1 MPTETA
7 IQQLRPEEAA
17 ERVFRARR
25 QDSAWLVRFTESL
38 AGYCEGLTGDS
49 SRQTAATGSREEAA
63 AGARTGPGARRSGSD
78 LLRTIGAWQL
88 SQAKAAR
95 LFGVSR
101 QAFAK
106 WLQRGVPADHA
117 VAAADL
123 RAATDLLERHLKRDR
138 IPAVVRRPIP
148 KLDGLSLLELGQRD
162 TSLLLSACR
171 EMFDFER
178 AHR

>member
-7 IQQLRPEEAA
+7 IPKLRPEEAA
-17 ERVFRARR
+17 ERVFRARE
-25 QDSAWLVRFTESL
+25 QDNAWLDRFTECL
-38 AGYCEGLTGDS
+38 AGY
-49 SRQTAATGSREEAA
+49 RQGP
-63 AGARTGPGARRSGSD
+63 AGAASITARRSRSD
-78 LLRTIGAWQL
+78 LARTIGLWQL
-88 SQAKAAR
+88 SQAKTAA

-106 WLQRGVPADHA
+106 WLERGVPADHA
-117 VAAADL
+117 VAVADL
-123 RAATDLLERHLKRDR
+123 KAATDLLERYLKRDR

-148 KLDGLSLLELGQRD
+148 RLDGASLLD
-162 TSLLLSACR
+162 LLSRGETNQVLSACR

>member
-7 IQQLRPEEAA
+7 IQKLCPEEAA
-17 ERVFRARR
+17 ERVFRARER
-25 QDSAWLVRFTESL
+25 DGAWLDRFAECL
-38 AGYCEGLTGDS
+38 AGYRESPGGAASLPA
-49 SRQTAATGSREEAA
+49 RQYAA
-63 AGARTGPGARRSGSD
+63 D
-78 LLRTIGAWQL
+78 LVRTIGVWQL
-88 SQAKAAR
+88 SQAKAAT

-106 WLQRGVPADHA
+106 WLHRGVPADHA
-117 VAAADL
+117 VAVADL

-148 KLDGLSLLELGQRD
+148 KLDGVSLLELLGQGD
-162 TSLLLSACR
+162 TNRLLSACR

-178 AHR
+178 AHG

>member
-7 IQQLRPEEAA
+7 IQRLRPEEAA
-17 ERVFRARR
+17 ERVFRARE
-25 QDSAWLVRFTESL
+25 QDSAWLDRFAECL
-38 AGYCEGLTGDS
+38 AGYREG
-49 SRQTAATGSREEAA
+49 Q
-63 AGARTGPGARRSGSD
+63 AGAASLTARQSGSD
-78 LLRTIGAWQL
+78 LVRTTGVWQL
-88 SQAKAAR
+88 SQAKAAA

-117 VAAADL
+117 VAVADL
-123 RAATDLLERHLKRDR
+123 KAATDLLERYLKRDR

-148 KLDGLSLLELGQRD
+148 RLDGASLLD
-162 TSLLLSACR
+162 LLSRGETNQVLSACR

>member
-7 IQQLRPEEAA
+7 IQKLRPEEAA
-17 ERVFRARR
+17 KRVFRARE
-25 QDSAWLVRFTESL
+25 QDSAWLDRFAESL
-38 AGYCEGLTGDS
+38 AGYREGPEGTS
-49 SRQTAATGSREEAA
+49 HTARQSR
-63 AGARTGPGARRSGSD
+63 SD
-78 LLRTIGAWQL
+78 LVRTIGLWRL
-88 SQAKAAR
+88 SQAKAAA

-117 VAAADL
+117 VAVADL
-123 RAATDLLERHLKRDR
+123 KAATDLLERYLKRDR
-138 IPAVVRRPIP
+138 IPAVVRRPVP
-148 KLDGLSLLELGQRD
+148 KLDGVSLLDLVGRGD
-162 TSLLLSACR
+162 TKWLLSACR

>member
-7 IQQLRPEEAA
+7 IQKLRPEEAA
-17 ERVFRARR
+17 E
-25 QDSAWLVRFTESL
+25 
-38 AGYCEGLTGDS
+38 AGLQGP
-49 SRQTAATGSREEAA
+49 
-63 AGARTGPGARRSGSD
+63 RTGQRLARPLCREPRRLSRRVRPRKRAS
-78 LLRTIGAWQL
+78 LSANPVRIWSRTIGLWQL
-88 SQAKAAR
+88 SQAKAAA

-117 VAAADL
+117 VAVADL
-123 RAATDLLERHLKRDR
+123 KAATDLLEHYLKRDR

-148 KLDGLSLLELGQRD
+148 SAGRSLTLLGPARVAA
-162 TSLLLSACR
+162 TRGRLLSACR
-171 EMFDFER
+171 AMFDFER